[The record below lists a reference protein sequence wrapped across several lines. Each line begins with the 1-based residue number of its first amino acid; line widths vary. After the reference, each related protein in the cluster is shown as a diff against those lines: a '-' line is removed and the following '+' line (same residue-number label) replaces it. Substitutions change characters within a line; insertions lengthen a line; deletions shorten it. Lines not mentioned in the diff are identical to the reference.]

1 MQTVPSA
8 HSGTGPRPW
17 GPGRRPAAAHAAR
30 VGFALLAVLV
40 LGACAQHRE
49 LYPVLDRL
57 VAAGKYDEAVAVV
70 EKAKPEYGSTNEV
83 LWNMDLGV
91 YYNYAGR
98 YQQSNEAFERAEKRI
113 DALFTESVSGNVL
126 AFISNDNTLPYKGED
141 FESVVINIY
150 RALNYAELG
159 NVEAALVEA
168 RKVDEK
174 LKYVNG
180 QYPANEQNGYKEDA
194 FARLLMG
201 AFYEVSGSGGDLN
214 DAFISNRLATGI
226 YDKAFYPLY
235 RTPVPG
241 VLKQNLLTTA
251 AYMGREELEQSRQK
265 YPGIALLPED
275 GKRQQGQ
282 VYFVHFAGR
291 APVKVESGFAAVMPD
306 GNIFN
311 IRMPKYRPMPYL
323 INGSR
328 VLVDGQVAAQL
339 EVGHPTGAIAMQSL
353 EDRIGRIRAKAIAR
367 AVTKYMAAR
376 VAQAEA
382 RKRGG
387 EGAGLLAY
395 LASNVY
401 NVVSEQADLRAW
413 QTLPDEILIG
423 RVLLPPGKHKITVQ
437 YLTGGNAVVATRE
450 LGEVEVQAGRT
461 RFFVLHTNT

>member
-8 HSGTGPRPW
+8 HSGSGT
-17 GPGRRPAAAHAAR
+17 RPAEPARRAGVAA
-30 VGFALLAVLV
+30 GFALLALFV
-40 LGACAQHRE
+40 LGACAQNRE
-49 LYPVLDRL
+49 IYPILDRL
-57 VAAGKYDEAVAVV
+57 AAAGRYDEAVALV

-83 LWNMDLGV
+83 LWNLDLGV
-91 YYNYAGR
+91 FYNYAGR
-98 YQQSNEAFERAEKRI
+98 YRQSNEAFERAEKRI

-159 NVEAALVEA
+159 NLEAALVEA

-174 LKYVNG
+174 LKYVNS
-180 QYPANEQNGYKEDA
+180 QYAANEQNGYKEDA
-194 FARLLMG
+194 FARMLMG
-201 AFYEVSGSGGDLN
+201 AFYEASGTDGDLN

-226 YDKAFYPLY
+226 YDKAFSPLY

-251 AYMGREELEQSRQK
+251 AFMGREELEQAQTK
-265 YPGIALLPED
+265 YPGIALQPGS
-275 GKRQQGQ
+275 GKRQLGQ

-291 APVKVESGFAAVMPD
+291 APVKVEHGFGAVMPD

-311 IRMPKYRPMPYL
+311 IRMPQYRRVSYL

-328 VLVDGQVAAQL
+328 VLVDGQPTAQL
-339 EVGHPTGAIAMQSL
+339 EVGHPTGAIAIQSL
-353 EDRIGRIRAKAIAR
+353 DDRIGRIRAKAIAR

-376 VAQAEA
+376 VAQEEA

-387 EGAGLLAY
+387 GGAQLLTY
-395 LASNVY
+395 LATNVY

-423 RVLLPPGKHKITVQ
+423 RVLLPPGKHKIAVQ
-437 YLTGGNAVVATRE
+437 YLTGGGAVVATRD
-450 LGEVEVQAGRT
+450 LGEVEVQPGRT
-461 RFFVLHTNT
+461 RFFVLHTNS